1 MGEIYTKYNFDLDL
15 VKRNRSLVVI
25 CMKYDEFLKHKEIKD
40 LSIINLGLDLSL
52 VLKEHPVESRNSKV
66 IDELNNIFAR
76 AQTEHILV
84 KNLDMLFNPEY
95 KLNVLKYFINLSRN
109 RLIFLEWPGKLK
121 NRELEYSEIN
131 YSDYQKY
138 NIDNYKI
145 ALIK

>member
-1 MGEIYTKYNFDLDL
+1 MDEIYTKYNFNLDL
-15 VKRNRSLVVI
+15 VKRNRSLIVI

-76 AQTEHILV
+76 VQTEHILV

-95 KLNVLKYFINLSRN
+95 KLNILKYFIDLSRN
-109 RLIFLEWPGKLK
+109 KLVFIEWPGHLK
-121 NRELEYSEIN
+121 GRELEYSEIN

>member
-15 VKRNRSLVVI
+15 VKRNRTLVVI
-25 CMKYDEFLKHKEIKD
+25 CMKYDEFLKYKEIKD
-40 LSIINLGLDLSL
+40 LRIINLGLDLSL

-95 KLNVLKYFINLSRN
+95 KLNILKYFINLSRN

>member
-25 CMKYDEFLKHKEIKD
+25 CMKYDEFLKYKEIKD

-52 VLKEHPVESRNSKV
+52 LLKEHPVESRNSKV
-66 IDELNNIFAR
+66 IDELNNILTR

-109 RLIFLEWPGKLK
+109 RLIFIEWPGKLK
-121 NRELEYSEIN
+121 SRELEYSEIN
-131 YSDYQKY
+131 YPDYQKY
-138 NIDNYKI
+138 NVDDYKI
-145 ALIK
+145 VLIK

>member
-1 MGEIYTKYNFDLDL
+1 MDEIYTKYNFNLDL
-15 VKRNRSLVVI
+15 VKRNRSLIVI

-76 AQTEHILV
+76 VQTEHILV

-95 KLNVLKYFINLSRN
+95 KLNILKYFIDLSRN
-109 RLIFLEWPGKLK
+109 KLVFIEWPGHLK
-121 NRELEYSEIN
+121 GRELEYSEIN
-131 YSDYQKY
+131 YPDYQRY
-138 NIDNYKI
+138 SIDDHKI
-145 ALIK
+145 VVVK

>member
-52 VLKEHPVESRNSKV
+52 LLKDHPVESRNSKAL
-66 IDELNNIFAR
+66 DELTNIFAR
-76 AQTEHILV
+76 AQTEQILV
-84 KNLDMLFNPEY
+84 KNLDILFNPEY
-95 KLNVLKYFINLSRN
+95 KLNILNYFINLSRN
-109 RLIFLEWPGKLK
+109 KLIFIEWPGQLK
-121 NRELEYSEIN
+121 GRILEYSEIN

-138 NIDNYKI
+138 NIDDYKI

>member
-1 MGEIYTKYNFDLDL
+1 MDEIYTKYNFNLDL
-15 VKRNRSLVVI
+15 VKRNRSLIVI

-76 AQTEHILV
+76 VQTEHILV

-95 KLNVLKYFINLSRN
+95 KLNILNYFINLSRN
-109 RLIFLEWPGKLK
+109 RLVFIEWPGHLK
-121 NRELEYSEIN
+121 GRELEYSEIN

>member
-25 CMKYDEFLKHKEIKD
+25 CIKYDEFLKHKEIKD

-52 VLKEHPVESRNSKV
+52 LLKEHPVESRNSKV
-66 IDELNNIFAR
+66 IDELNNILTR

-95 KLNVLKYFINLSRN
+95 KLNVLKYFIDLSRN
-109 RLIFLEWPGKLK
+109 RQIFLEWPGKLK

>member
-1 MGEIYTKYNFDLDL
+1 MDEIYTKYNFDLDL

-52 VLKEHPVESRNSKV
+52 LLKDHPVESRNSKV

-95 KLNVLKYFINLSRN
+95 KLNVLKYFIDLSRN
-109 RLIFLEWPGKLK
+109 KLIFLEWPGKLK

>member
-1 MGEIYTKYNFDLDL
+1 MDEIYTKYNFNLDL
-15 VKRNRSLVVI
+15 VKRNRSLIVI

-76 AQTEHILV
+76 VQTEHILV

-95 KLNVLKYFINLSRN
+95 KLNILKYFIDLSRN
-109 RLIFLEWPGKLK
+109 KLIFLEWPGKFK

>member
-25 CMKYDEFLKHKEIKD
+25 CMKYDEFLKYKEIKD

-84 KNLDMLFNPEY
+84 KNLDILFNPEY

-109 RLIFLEWPGKLK
+109 RQIFLEWPGKLK

>member
-76 AQTEHILV
+76 VQTEHILV

-95 KLNVLKYFINLSRN
+95 KLNILKYFIDLSRN
-109 RLIFLEWPGKLK
+109 KLIFLEWPGKFK

>member
-15 VKRNRSLVVI
+15 VKRNRTLVVI
-25 CMKYDEFLKHKEIKD
+25 CMKYDGFLKYKEIKD

>member
-1 MGEIYTKYNFDLDL
+1 MGELYTKYNFELDL
-15 VKRNRSLVVI
+15 VKRNRTLVVI
-25 CMKYDEFLKHKEIKD
+25 CMKYDGFLKYKEIKD

>member
-1 MGEIYTKYNFDLDL
+1 MGELYTKYNFELDL
-15 VKRNRSLVVI
+15 VKRNRTLVVI
-25 CMKYDEFLKHKEIKD
+25 CMKYDGFLKYKEIKD

-76 AQTEHILV
+76 AQTEHTLV

>member
-15 VKRNRSLVVI
+15 VKRNRSLIVI
-25 CMKYDEFLKHKEIKD
+25 CMKYDEFLKYKEIKD

-66 IDELNNIFAR
+66 IDELNNILAR

-84 KNLDMLFNPEY
+84 KDLDVLFNPEY
-95 KLNVLKYFINLSRN
+95 KLNVLKYFIDLSRN